1 DSRCDGVF
9 GGMVAVFAGIFY
21 LHRPDT
27 GNGQYVRQSDHAGTD
42 HALAVFLHVDPADRS
57 GDQLLFRGQ
66 APKAGG
72 SGGSETAKTLKLFC
86 FRPPAKSS
94 GAKKNLTILR

>member
-1 DSRCDGVF
+1 
-9 GGMVAVFAGIFY
+9 M
-21 LHRPDT
+21 RPA
-27 GNGQYVRQSDHAGTD
+27 N
-42 HALAVFLHVDPADRS
+42 VFLIMELSNSR
-57 GDQLLFRGQ
+57 DQLLFRGQ

-94 GAKKNLTILR
+94 GAKKT